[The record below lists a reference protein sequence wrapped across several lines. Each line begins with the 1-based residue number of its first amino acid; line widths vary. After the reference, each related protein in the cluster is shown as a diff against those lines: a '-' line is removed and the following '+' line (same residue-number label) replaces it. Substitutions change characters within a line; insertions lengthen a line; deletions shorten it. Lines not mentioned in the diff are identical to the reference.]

1 MFDKISDGGLVEAI
15 GAAARAES
23 AAIARRLSAVGELYA
38 RRAVQWAERELW
50 CADPFEA
57 VAAEVS
63 AAQHISRGRA
73 GTQIRY
79 GIELRDRLPGLAGVF
94 AAGAI
99 DFRMVSTIINRTSNV
114 TDAAIGEVDA
124 ALARLAPKWMTLSG
138 PKLADRIDSWI
149 ARFDPDGVRVPPDI
163 EQSRY
168 VEVAPTVPGMA
179 GIWANIH
186 AADAAAFDARLDAL
200 AATVCKGDPRTPAQR
215 RSDAVG
221 ALAAGADRLMCT
233 CAQPDCPATGA
244 GGAAPVVIHLL
255 AERATLEADAAGPG
269 YLPGFGVQPAES
281 VRALA
286 PMALIR
292 PLSLPEGPETG
303 YRPSVALAQFIRW
316 RDLSCRW
323 PGCDARVCDT
333 DHTVPYPQG
342 PTHPSNCK
350 LYCRAHHLVK
360 TFYTGPGGWTDHQDP
375 DGTITLS
382 APTGHHYRTEPAGA
396 QLFPALATPTGT
408 PHLTSDTVASHPN
421 RGRAAPT
428 RERTREHD
436 RQTRITRERHA
447 RAQINAERAR
457 QQHMLTAANEAADP
471 PPF

>member
-1 MFDKISDGGLVEAI
+1 MFDNVSDADLVDAM
-15 GAAARAES
+15 GAAARSES
-23 AAIARRLSAVGELYA
+23 AAIARRLSAVGELHA
-38 RRAVQWAERELW
+38 RRATQWAERELW

-57 VAAEVS
+57 VSAEVS
-63 AAQHISRGRA
+63 AAQNISRGRA

-79 GIELRDRLPGLAGVF
+79 AVELRDRLPRIAEVF
-94 AAGAI
+94 AVGGI

-114 TDAAIGEVDA
+114 TDETIGDVDT
-124 ALARLAPKWMTLSG
+124 ALARLAPKWMKLSG

-168 VEVAPTVPGMA
+168 VEVAPTTPGMA

-186 AADAAAFDARLDAL
+186 ATDAAAFDGRLDAL
-200 AATVCKGDPRTPAQR
+200 AATVCKADPRTVMQR

-233 CAQPDCPATGA
+233 CVNPDCPATGA
-244 GGAAPVVIHLL
+244 AGAPVVVIHLL
-255 AERATLEADAAGPG
+255 AESATLDADGASPG
-269 YLPGFGVQPAES
+269 YLPGFGVQPAEA

-286 PMALIR
+286 TGARFR
-292 PLSLPEGPETG
+292 PLTVPDGPESG
-303 YRPSVALAQFIRW
+303 YRPSAALAQFIRW
-316 RDLSCRW
+316 RDLTCRW

-350 LYCRAHHLVK
+350 WYCRAHHLVK
-360 TFYTGPGGWTDHQDP
+360 TFYTGTDGWTDQQHP
-375 DGTITLS
+375 DGTLTLI
-382 APTGHHYRTEPAGA
+382 APTGHCYGTEPAGA
-396 QLFPALATPTGT
+396 QLFPALGTPTGA
-408 PHLTSDTVASHPN
+408 LDLSGDTGPPDLH
-421 RGRAAPT
+421 RDLAAPT
-428 RERTREHD
+428 RDRTRNQD
-436 RQTRITRERHA
+436 RQTRIARERRA
-447 RAQINAERAR
+447 RSQINAERAR
-457 QQHMLTAANEAADP
+457 QHQIQIAAVEAAEP

>member
-1 MFDKISDGGLVEAI
+1 MFGSVSDGDLVDAM

-38 RRAVQWAERELW
+38 RRSREWAERELW

-63 AAQHISRGRA
+63 AAQNISRGRA

-79 GIELRDRLPGLAGVF
+79 ALELRDRLPGVAAVF
-94 AAGAI
+94 AAGEV

-114 TDAAIGEVDA
+114 TDESIGAIDA
-124 ALARLAPKWMTLSG
+124 ALARLAPRWMRVSG

-163 EQSRY
+163 DQGRY
-168 VEVAPTVPGMA
+168 VQVAPTTPGMA
-179 GIWANIH
+179 GIWANVH
-186 AADAAAFDARLDAL
+186 AGDAAAFDGRLDAL
-200 AATVCKGDPRTPAQR
+200 AATVCKGDPRTLMQR
-215 RSDAVG
+215 RSDALG

-233 CAQPDCPATGA
+233 CANPDCPAAGA
-244 GGAAPVVIHLL
+244 AGAAPVVIHLL
-255 AERATLEADAAGPG
+255 AERATLEADGASPG
-269 YLPGFGVQPAES
+269 YLPGFGIQPAET

-286 PMALIR
+286 PGARLT
-292 PLSLPEGPETG
+292 PLGVPDGPEPG
-303 YRPSVALAQFIRW
+303 YRPSAGLARFIRW

-323 PGCDARVCDT
+323 PGCQARVCDT

-360 TFYTGPGGWTDHQDP
+360 TFYSGPGGWIDHQHP
-375 DGTITLS
+375 DGTITVI
-382 APTGHHYRTEPAGA
+382 APTGHRYRTEPAGA
-396 QLFPALATPTGT
+396 QLFPALGTPTGT
-408 PHLTSDTVASHPN
+408 PHLPADTGPPDPH
-421 RGRAAPT
+421 RDLAAPT
-428 RERTREHD
+428 RDRTRNQD
-436 RQTRITRERHA
+436 RRTRIDRERRA
-447 RAQINAERAR
+447 RSQLNAERAR
-457 QQHMLTAANEAADP
+457 QHHIQIAAAQAADP